1 MEKVIAR
8 AGQRGGAQAARAQ
21 RENQEAEHAPHTSL
35 FWPWSEGGKRLGDA
49 EALATGR
56 PNPNC
61 TQTLEKH
68 HDTGPCPQRYWP
80 VAAWASSRL
89 SAHSGLNFD
98 GNSAGGGG
106 WQ

>member
-49 EALATGR
+49 EALVVGLEDLPGAACEQPPEGS
-56 PNPNC
+56 PPWLFL
-61 TQTLEKH
+61 QT
-68 HDTGPCPQRYWP
+68 
-80 VAAWASSRL
+80 A
-89 SAHSGLNFD
+89 
-98 GNSAGGGG
+98 
-106 WQ
+106 